1 MGLDDGM
8 GMLRTFVPRERHW
21 VTMEVGASN

>member
-8 GMLRTFVPRERHW
+8 GMLRTFVPREGRW
-21 VTMEVGASN
+21 VMMEVGASN